1 MSISQ
6 SASAPRESAASAD
19 SFLKACSDFQRL
31 ERSRYARKHANGD
44 YVQSHGETI
53 DAKQGALLAVICNES
68 DCGQADRRAARARC
82 LAVEMEYDVGDDM
95 GSAGRRLVRAI
106 IRDATAE

>member
-1 MSISQ
+1 MLIPQ

-19 SFLKACSDFQRL
+19 PFLQACLDFQRL

-53 DAKQGALLAVICNES
+53 DAKQGALLDVICNES
-68 DCGQADRRAARARC
+68 DYGQSDRRAARARC
-82 LAVEMEYDVGDDM
+82 IEIETKHDLGGDI
-95 GSAGRRLVRAI
+95 GSVGRRLLLAM
-106 IRDATAE
+106 IRDAKAC